1 MPSSIGAADK
11 NRRTTL
17 KIEFLDAL
25 LEGMLELLDGL
36 DVGVNS
42 GEIGFKLLKLS
53 SSASKGKWPSTCE
66 SSVFPERMRDD
77 SGPPRDVAFAYLDNG
92 FLNHSMLVFDIPFAR
107 ESNCK
112 LIRTNVHNT
121 ITTGEPIPAR

>member
-11 NRRTTL
+11 NKRTTL
-17 KIEFLDAL
+17 RIEVLDAL

-66 SSVFPERMRDD
+66 SSVCPERMRDD

-92 FLNHSMLVFDIPFAR
+92 FLNHGWCSTIPFAR
-107 ESNCK
+107 ELNCK

>member
-42 GEIGFKLLKLS
+42 GEIGFKLFE
-53 SSASKGKWPSTCE
+53 T
-66 SSVFPERMRDD
+66 V
-77 SGPPRDVAFAYLDNG
+77 
-92 FLNHSMLVFDIPFAR
+92 
-107 ESNCK
+107 
-112 LIRTNVHNT
+112 
-121 ITTGEPIPAR
+121 